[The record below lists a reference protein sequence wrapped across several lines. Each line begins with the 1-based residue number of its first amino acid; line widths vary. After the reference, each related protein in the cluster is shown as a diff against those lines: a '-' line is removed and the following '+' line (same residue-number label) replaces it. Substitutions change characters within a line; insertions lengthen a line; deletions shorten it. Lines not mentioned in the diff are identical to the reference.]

1 VTKEFLIENNNLIV
15 ISTPFKI
22 LPEQIV
28 FDGNVDDDLRDSE
41 KTEFS
46 SQLDKN
52 AFQKTHPGL
61 VVNDLLIDPNDED
74 QLFRVEV
81 NTRSSAIFEAGL
93 SLGKTIFVCIVLT
106 MGSLFFSKDANDL
119 ALRPIERMMN
129 KVN

>member
-52 AFQKTHPGL
+52 TFQKTHPGL

-74 QLFRVEV
+74 
-81 NTRSSAIFEAGL
+81 
-93 SLGKTIFVCIVLT
+93 
-106 MGSLFFSKDANDL
+106 
-119 ALRPIERMMN
+119 
-129 KVN
+129 